1 MVAVVIVLA
10 VFGWSNRGADET
22 PREPDPTAECEA
34 WNDELYSASS
44 DAEREARTIEA
55 VAAATAAYQAQ
66 LAARPEGCADAW
78 TAAVAPDHL
87 CEAWAEMMYQTYQ
100 DGGWPLTV
108 PPDQVEATA
117 SAVQASLAAAL
128 AAKPLPECD
137 DTDWKVETATES
149 AWVKAEEPP
158 PVYTDDGAGSS
169 TSGGGGAGGGAGVG
183 GDVDSPVNVGCGWSW
198 RGGFGCGV
206 GVG

>member
-10 VFGWSNRGADET
+10 IFGWSNRGEERTSSPSPA
-22 PREPDPTAECEA
+22 AECEA
-34 WNDELYSASS
+34 WNEGLYRASQQ
-44 DAEREARTIEA
+44 AEREARTVEA
-55 VAAATAAYQAQ
+55 VTAATAAYQVQ
-66 LAARPEGCADAW
+66 LAARPENCADAW
-78 TAAVAPDHL
+78 TVAVVPDNL
-87 CEAWAEMMYQTYQ
+87 CEAWAETMYQTYQ

-117 SAVQASLAAAL
+117 SSVQASLAAAL

-137 DTDWKVETATES
+137 EADWKVEVATNA

-158 PVYTDDGAGSS
+158 PVYTDDSTGSS
-169 TSGGGGAGGGAGVG
+169 TSLDGGAGVG

-198 RGGFGCGV
+198 RGGFGCGI
-206 GVG
+206 GLG